1 MLIDSIVIDTEYMVR
16 LDLSRLEQCGEKDS
30 YEQRPSIGSMYVF
43 IEFGRLGCK
52 HVIYLGDVYVHD
64 FINVLHLHTV

>member
-1 MLIDSIVIDTEYMVR
+1 MLQAVDGKEWLKKKSDNEQCSSIV
-16 LDLSRLEQCGEKDS
+16 
-30 YEQRPSIGSMYVF
+30 SMYMF

-64 FINVLHLHTV
+64 FINVLHVHTGVGNA